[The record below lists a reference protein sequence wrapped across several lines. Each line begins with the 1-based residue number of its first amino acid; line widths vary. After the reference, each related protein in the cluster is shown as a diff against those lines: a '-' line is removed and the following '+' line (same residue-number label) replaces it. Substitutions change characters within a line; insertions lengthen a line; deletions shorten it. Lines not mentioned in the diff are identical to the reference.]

1 MEDAAALARR
11 GAPHGTVVLADHQTA
26 GRGRRG
32 RAWHAAPG
40 QSLLLSLVWREG
52 PAETWPRALLG
63 LALATAEALDTLDLA
78 PTLKWPN
85 DVRLSGRKV
94 AGMIAQ
100 TAGDALVLGVG
111 VNVAQTSFPDDLA
124 APATSVSLEAGRPIP
139 RGAVLAAL
147 LDAAD
152 VRLAEAVAPDPAPL
166 LAAYRARLD
175 GLGQPVR
182 LGAGDTVHAGTF
194 ADVANDGALV
204 LLHADGTRTHHHA
217 GDVTLRPF
225 PLTPHPEA

>member
-1 MEDAAALARR
+1 MEDAAALARM

-85 DVRLSGRKV
+85 DVRLSGHKV
-94 AGMIAQ
+94 AGMIC
-100 TAGDALVLGVG
+100 LLY
-111 VNVAQTSFPDDLA
+111 TSP
-124 APATSVSLEAGRPIP
+124 SP
-139 RGAVLAAL
+139 R
-147 LDAAD
+147 D
-152 VRLAEAVAPDPAPL
+152 
-166 LAAYRARLD
+166 
-175 GLGQPVR
+175 
-182 LGAGDTVHAGTF
+182 
-194 ADVANDGALV
+194 
-204 LLHADGTRTHHHA
+204 
-217 GDVTLRPF
+217 
-225 PLTPHPEA
+225 